1 MLKVDQ
7 YSSVQLEEYKGKW
20 SLILGYEDRSGA
32 FKPKFCKQEF
42 GKGNEKTVPIRIPL
56 GDSKEEAAAVLK
68 TLFLEMSE

>member
-32 FKPKFCKQEF
+32 FKPKK
-42 GKGNEKTVPIRIPL
+42 
-56 GDSKEEAAAVLK
+56 
-68 TLFLEMSE
+68 